1 MRRKSEIVLL
11 SVCSSILVWMVLSF
25 FDINAHNMT
34 DQDYAGW
41 NLFLIFVQDEQPKED
56 EFLPV
61 IKTEPKIEQMVCRK
75 IESRKDSG
83 KKKKQNKK
91 KQKKQKKRVVSN
103 KDVLNLARIIQA
115 ENGGHKDDEALLLTG
130 VVVLKRVKSRNYPD
144 TIMGVISQKGQY
156 STYADGKFWNKP
168 SKRSM
173 RIAKRL
179 LSTNIV
185 HDYPDNLV
193 FQAEFRQGKSVYKK
207 LGHEY
212 FCLS

>member
-1 MRRKSEIVLL
+1 MRRKLEIVLL

-34 DQDYAGW
+34 NKEYAGW
-41 NLFLIFVQDEQPKED
+41 NLFLVFMQDEQTKEC
-56 EFLPV
+56 EFLP
-61 IKTEPKIEQMVCRK
+61 IANIEPKIEQMVCRN
-75 IESRKDSG
+75 IESDKASE
-83 KKKKQNKK
+83 KK
-91 KQKKQKKRVVSN
+91 KKQKKRVVSN

-115 ENGGHKDDEALLLTG
+115 ENGGHEDDEALLLTG
-130 VVVLKRVKSRNYPD
+130 VVVLKRVKSKHYPD

-156 STYADGKFWNKP
+156 STYADGKFWNEP

-173 RIAKRL
+173 RIAKKL

-193 FQAEFRQGKSVYKK
+193 FQSEFKQGKSVYKK

-212 FCLS
+212 FCLV

>member
-11 SVCSSILVWMVLSF
+11 SVCTSILVWMVLSF

-41 NLFLIFVQDEQPKED
+41 NLFLIFDKDEQTKEC
-56 EFLPV
+56 EVLP
-61 IKTEPKIEQMVCRK
+61 IINTEPKIEQMVYRK
-75 IESRKDSG
+75 IDVEKESVE
-83 KKKKQNKK
+83 KK
-91 KQKKQKKRVVSN
+91 KQKKYKKQKKNVTPN

-115 ENGGHKDDEALLLTG
+115 ENGGHEDDEALLLTG
-130 VVVLKRVKSRNYPD
+130 VVVLKRVKSKHYPD
-144 TIMGVISQKGQY
+144 TIMGVISQNGQY
-156 STYADGKFWNKP
+156 STYADGKFWNEP

-173 RIAKRL
+173 RIAKKL

-193 FQAEFRQGKSVYKK
+193 FQAEFEQGRAVYKK
-207 LGHEY
+207 LGYEY
-212 FCLS
+212 FCLA

>member
-11 SVCSSILVWMVLSF
+11 SVCTSILVWMVLSF

-41 NLFLIFVQDEQPKED
+41 NIFLIFAQDEQPKED
-56 EFLPV
+56 EFLP
-61 IKTEPKIEQMVCRK
+61 IINTEPKIEQMVCRK
-75 IESRKDSG
+75 IESKKENG
-83 KKKKQNKK
+83 EKKKYNKK
-91 KQKKQKKRVVSN
+91 KKQKKRVVSN

-115 ENGGHKDDEALLLTG
+115 ENGGHKYDEALLLTG
-130 VVVLKRVKSRNYPD
+130 VVVLKRVKSKNYPD
-144 TIMGVISQKGQY
+144 SIIGVISQKGQY
-156 STYADGKFWNKP
+156 STYADGKFWNEP

-173 RIAKRL
+173 SIAKKL

-193 FQAEFRQGKSVYKK
+193 FQAEFEQGREVYKK
-207 LGHEY
+207 LGYEY
-212 FCLS
+212 FCLA

>member
-11 SVCSSILVWMVLSF
+11 SVCSSILAWMVLSF

-41 NLFLIFVQDEQPKED
+41 NIFLIFAQDEQPKED
-56 EFLPV
+56 EFLP
-61 IKTEPKIEQMVCRK
+61 IINTEPKIEHMVCRK
-75 IESRKDSG
+75 IESNKASE

-91 KQKKQKKRVVSN
+91 KKQKKRVVSN
-103 KDVLNLARIIQA
+103 KDVLNIARIIQA
-115 ENGGHKDDEALLLTG
+115 ENGGHEDDEALLLTG
-130 VVVLKRVKSRNYPD
+130 VVVLKRVKSDEYPD

-156 STYADGKFWNKP
+156 STYADGKFWNEP

-193 FQAEFRQGKSVYKK
+193 FQAEFRQGREVYKK
-207 LGHEY
+207 LGYEY
-212 FCLS
+212 FCLA

>member
-41 NLFLIFVQDEQPKED
+41 NFFLIFAQDEQPKED
-56 EFLPV
+56 EFLP
-61 IKTEPKIEQMVCRK
+61 IINTEPKIEQTVCMN
-75 IESRKDSG
+75 IESKKESG
-83 KKKKQNKK
+83 EKK
-91 KQKKQKKRVVSN
+91 KQKKKQKKRAVSN
-103 KDVLNLARIIQA
+103 KDVLSLARIIQA
-115 ENGGHKDDEALLLTG
+115 ENGGHEDDEALLLTG
-130 VVVLKRVKSRNYPD
+130 VVVIKRVKSDEYPD

-156 STYADGKFWNKP
+156 STYADGKFWNEP

-173 RIAKRL
+173 RIAKKIL
-179 LSTNIV
+179 KTNIAER
-185 HDYPDNLV
+185 YPDNLV
-193 FQAEFRQGKSVYKK
+193 FQAEFEQGRAVYKK

-212 FCLS
+212 FCLA

>member
-11 SVCSSILVWMVLSF
+11 SVCTSILVWMVLSF

-41 NLFLIFVQDEQPKED
+41 NLFLIFAQDEQPKED
-56 EFLPV
+56 EFLP
-61 IKTEPKIEQMVCRK
+61 IINTEPKIEQMVCRK
-75 IESRKDSG
+75 IESNKASK

-91 KQKKQKKRVVSN
+91 KKQKKHVVSN

-130 VVVLKRVKSRNYPD
+130 VVVLKRVKSKRYPD
-144 TIMGVISQKGQY
+144 TIIGVISQKGQY
-156 STYADGKFWNKP
+156 STYADGKFWNEP

-173 RIAKRL
+173 RIAKKL
-179 LSTNIV
+179 LSTDIAD
-185 HDYPDNLV
+185 DYPDNLV

-207 LGHEY
+207 LGYEY
-212 FCLS
+212 FCLA

>member
-11 SVCSSILVWMVLSF
+11 SICTSILVWMILSF

-41 NLFLIFVQDEQPKED
+41 NIFLIFAQDEQPKED
-56 EFLPV
+56 EFLP
-61 IKTEPKIEQMVCRK
+61 IINTEQNIEQMVCRK
-75 IESRKDSG
+75 IESNKESE

-91 KQKKQKKRVVSN
+91 KKQKKNVVSN
-103 KDVLNLARIIQA
+103 KDVLSLARIIQA
-115 ENGGHKDDEALLLTG
+115 ENGGHPNDEALLLTG
-130 VVVLKRVKSRNYPD
+130 VVVLKRVKSKYYPD

-156 STYADGKFWNKP
+156 STYADGKFWNEP

-173 RIAKRL
+173 RIAKKL

-193 FQAEFRQGKSVYKK
+193 FQAEFEQGRAVYKK
-207 LGHEY
+207 LGYEY
-212 FCLS
+212 FCLA

>member
-11 SVCSSILVWMVLSF
+11 SVCSSILAWMVLSF

-34 DQDYAGW
+34 DKEYAGW
-41 NLFLIFVQDEQPKED
+41 NLFLVFMQEEQTKEC
-56 EFLPV
+56 EFLP
-61 IKTEPKIEQMVCRK
+61 IINTKPKVEQMVCRK
-75 IESRKDSG
+75 IDVKKESAE
-83 KKKKQNKK
+83 KK
-91 KQKKQKKRVVSN
+91 KQKKQKKNVAPN

-115 ENGGHKDDEALLLTG
+115 ENGGHEDDEALLLTG
-130 VVVLKRVKSRNYPD
+130 IVVINRVKSKYYPD

-156 STYADGKFWNKP
+156 STYADGKFWNEP

-173 RIAKRL
+173 RIAKKL

-193 FQAEFRQGKSVYKK
+193 FQAEFEQGRAVYKK
-207 LGHEY
+207 LGYEY
-212 FCLS
+212 FCLA

>member
-11 SVCSSILVWMVLSF
+11 SICTSILVWMVLSF

-41 NLFLIFVQDEQPKED
+41 NIFLIFAQDEQQKED
-56 EFLPV
+56 EFLP
-61 IKTEPKIEQMVCRK
+61 IINTEPKIEHMVCRK
-75 IESRKDSG
+75 IDGNKASV

-91 KQKKQKKRVVSN
+91 KKQKKRVVSN

-115 ENGGHKDDEALLLTG
+115 ENGGHEDDEALLLTG
-130 VVVLKRVKSRNYPD
+130 VVVLKRVKSKYYPD
-144 TIMGVISQKGQY
+144 TIMGVISQNGQY
-156 STYADGKFWNKP
+156 STYADGKFWNEP

-173 RIAKRL
+173 RIAKKL

-185 HDYPDNLV
+185 HEYPDNLV
-193 FQAEFRQGKSVYKK
+193 FQAEFMQGRAVYKK
-207 LGHEY
+207 LGYEY
-212 FCLS
+212 FCLA

>member
-11 SVCSSILVWMVLSF
+11 SICTSILVWMVLSF

-34 DQDYAGW
+34 DQDYARW
-41 NLFLIFVQDEQPKED
+41 NFFLVFVQEEQPKDD
-56 EFLPV
+56 EFLP
-61 IKTEPKIEQMVCRK
+61 IINTEPNVEQMVCRK
-75 IESRKDSG
+75 IESNKASE

-91 KQKKQKKRVVSN
+91 KKQKNRVVSN
-103 KDVLNLARIIQA
+103 KDVLSLARIIQA
-115 ENGGHKDDEALLLTG
+115 ENGGHEDDEALLLTG
-130 VVVLKRVKSRNYPD
+130 IVVLKRVKSKYYPD

-156 STYADGKFWNKP
+156 STYDDGKFWNEP

-179 LSTNIV
+179 LATNV
-185 HDYPDNLV
+185 VNEYPDNLV

-212 FCLS
+212 FCLA